1 MICRDVVELMTDYLE
16 GALTPADQAR
26 FEAHIAGCDGCHA
39 YLEQMRTTLKV
50 TGRIAAMAEP
60 IPESLESELTTAFK
74 DWHLRRGGSV

>member
-16 GALTPADQAR
+16 GTLTPADQAR

-60 IPESLESELTTAFK
+60 IPE
-74 DWHLRRGGSV
+74 